1 MENFDGISR
10 NISLLYRKAGLL
22 NLYLSRSSK
31 LEVREERI
39 TEDLN
44 ILKGLI
50 GEIEREIS

>member
-31 LEVREERI
+31 LEVQEERI
-39 TEDLN
+39 AEDLN